1 MSPDSRPTSNYDS
14 VAEHYDVT
22 RDMPED
28 LLRTLYGRVEADT
41 ALAPPGKVLD
51 AGCGTAQLSMPLVV
65 CGYRVTGVDVSEQML
80 QRARAKVP
88 PGREATFLVEDVRAL
103 PFDTAYFDAV
113 VVSKL
118 FQHVGGWTDAVDEL
132 RRVTAP
138 GGLFL
143 HINEKGAFK
152 NAVRS
157 TFSRLA
163 KADGFGS
170 SYPGFLD
177 RTELPRYLSASGARR
192 VDVDLSALSWTKE
205 ISYRDALA
213 HLRLR
218 LHSEF
223 WSIPGDRYEELLRE
237 TSKWIDEQE
246 DGPDTVEVLTPY
258 LTAEISRWPTL
269 AEG

>member
-1 MSPDSRPTSNYDS
+1 MGPDSRPTSNYDP
-14 VAEHYDVT
+14 VAEHYDAT
-22 RDMPED
+22 RNMPEG
-28 LLRTLYGRVEADT
+28 LLQILYSRVEAVT
-41 ALAPPGKVLD
+41 VLAPPCTVLD
-51 AGCGTAQLSMPLVV
+51 AGCGTAQLSIPLVLR
-65 CGYRVTGVDVSEQML
+65 GYRVTGVDVSEEML
-80 QRARAKVP
+80 KRARAKVP
-88 PGREATFLVEDVRAL
+88 PRRQATFLTEDVRML
-103 PFDTAYFDAV
+103 PFDSGHFDAV

-132 RRVTAP
+132 HRVTVA

-163 KADGFGS
+163 SGEGFGS

-177 RTELPRYLSASGARR
+177 RTQLPRHLEAAGASPVE
-192 VDVDLSALSWTKE
+192 VDQSGLSWTKE
-205 ISYRDALA
+205 ITYRDALE

-223 WSIPGDRYEELLRE
+223 WSIPDDQYEEFLDQ
-237 TSKWIDEQE
+237 TSTWVDEQE
-246 DGPDTVEVLTPY
+246 QGADTVEVLTPY
-258 LTAEISRWPTL
+258 LTAEIFRWPS
-269 AEG
+269 ADEN

>member
-1 MSPDSRPTSNYDS
+1 MSPNARPTSNYDPVS
-14 VAEHYDVT
+14 EHYDAT
-22 RDMPED
+22 RNLPEA
-28 LLRTLYGRVEADT
+28 LLQALYGRVEADT
-41 ALAPPGKVLD
+41 ALAPPARVLD
-51 AGCGTAQLSMPLVV
+51 AGCGTGQLSMPLVV
-65 CGYRVTGVDVSEQML
+65 RGYRVMGVDVSEQML

-88 PGREATFLVEDVRAL
+88 PAGDATFLAEDVRAL
-103 PFDTAYFDAV
+103 PFDTASFDAV

-143 HINEKGAFK
+143 HINEKGAFT

-157 TFSRLA
+157 TFSLLA

-177 RTELPRYLSASGARR
+177 RTELPRYLAASGARR
-192 VDVDLSALSWTKE
+192 VDVDVSDLSWTKE

-213 HLRLR
+213 NLRLR
-218 LHSEF
+218 LHSEY

-237 TSKWIDEQE
+237 TATWIDEQS
-246 DGPDTVEVLTPY
+246 GGSDTVEVLTPH
-258 LTAEISRWPTL
+258 LTAEIFRWPTP
-269 AEG
+269 AEE